1 MLTKAFILVL
11 VMLIGL
17 ALGFETA
24 RYAHT
29 GSVGG
34 TSTGMVNIHLAVFA
48 GVLLT
53 GLWVSRAWLARQWTR
68 FTVWLELTLDG
79 LFDFNSLD
87 VGDGLGS
94 VNVGTSSALSESVRG
109 RRLMKF
115 YDLRFGAGSA
125 GELRREMDALHRN
138 PDGSLNWQA
147 SNAAI
152 IASMER
158 RLARVPP
165 SGAPDYKA
173 SAQDALEDAAKTT
186 CSGCGDRG
194 HWSPDCPA
202 ARPPPSREGRQPDG
216 SYVIEVGPNETHEDV
231 GRRHP
236 DVLFIHRES
245 GDVLCKRG
253 GTGAVIIRPKGAKE
267 Q

>member
-1 MLTKAFILVL
+1 MLTKALILVI

-24 RYAHT
+24 CMVHGQPST
-29 GSVGG
+29 
-34 TSTGMVNIHLAVFA
+34 TGMVNIHLVVFA

-53 GLWVSRAWLARQWTR
+53 GLWVSRTWLARQWTR

-94 VNVGTSSALSESVRG
+94 VSVSVGTSSALSKSVRG
-109 RRLMKF
+109 RRLMKL

-125 GELRREMDALHRN
+125 GELRREIDTLHRH

-158 RLARVPP
+158 RLAEVPSP
-165 SGAPDYKA
+165 GTPDYKA
-173 SAQDALEDAAKTT
+173 CAQDALDDASKTI
-186 CSGCGDRG
+186 CAGCGDRG
-194 HWSPDCPA
+194 HWSPDYPA
-202 ARPPPSREGRQPDG
+202 ARPPLQREGRQPDG
-216 SYVIEVGPNETHEDV
+216 SYVIEVGLNETHEDV
-231 GRRHP
+231 VRRHP
-236 DVLFIHRES
+236 EALFIQGDVLFKQVGS
-245 GDVLCKRG
+245 GPLIVR
-253 GTGAVIIRPKGAKE
+253 RKE